1 MSRFLVFTIDCRSK
15 VKHILL
21 LSLASGLLLY
31 TTSIQAHN
39 DTLKYNNN
47 KVPTRIVVA
56 TEANYSPYCNIDK
69 TGKPTG
75 FSVELLREVGK
86 AVNLEIDFNLGIWN
100 HNRQELINGHVD
112 ALPIVARIPE
122 REAIFDFTSPYL
134 TLDGAIF
141 TKKENQS
148 IQSFDDIYNK
158 KLLVMQNDH
167 AEDYIRRENL
177 SSQLTTAFSVQ
188 EAFRMLETGSYDAVI
203 CQRVLGLTILRELT
217 IESIEARNIQ
227 LPRFRADYCFA
238 VTEGNT
244 ALLSLLNEGLA
255 TVIANNTY
263 DALYLKW
270 FGPQIKESYSIKDI
284 LQIGLYILIPCLLVF
299 GLILILLLRR
309 EVRRRTRQL
318 MQEIQEH
325 KKTVQQ
331 LDYQYMLFEKV
342 EQVAKIGG
350 WEYNF
355 RNNKIVWTEGTYRI
369 FGISS
374 TSFNPSKL
382 DDNLTLFHEDGRQEL
397 KKALELAAE
406 KGIPYD
412 LELKILRPDGKET
425 WVWTSGQADM
435 SRGKVSRVFGSIMDI
450 TDRKNTAKQLQELNQ
465 KLFAIFQAS
474 SILQNLQAPK
484 TLATDIINVLE
495 KNLNYEN
502 LAVLMLDNES
512 GKLIPF
518 ALSTQEKK
526 EKIHDKDKKE
536 IALRNIKMGKG
547 ITGHVLKTGK
557 TIRLNDVNKDERYIA
572 MQNDI
577 QSEICVPIIT
587 ENKVIGVLNVETNEP
602 DAYTLT
608 DEIILETLASQ
619 IGIAIHNSRLYQWV
633 QKELEERL
641 AAQTQLTQLNQEL
654 DAKVKERTQELS
666 AQVEKLNKSQIAML
680 YMVEDLNK
688 LTAELKQER
697 QKLQISNKELESFSY
712 SVSHDLRAP
721 LRAINGFSKIILEDY
736 APKLDAEGIRLFDI
750 IRENSKKMDSL
761 ITDLLSLSRIARAEI
776 SFMPIDMD
784 ALARQVSADLA
795 STEDSSSLTI
805 QIEKLPQAMADPT
818 LMRLVWQNLIGNA
831 LKYTKPKTRRN
842 IQIEGRT
849 EAKQNIYR
857 VKDNGVG
864 FNTDY
869 ADKLFEPFQRLHKDS
884 EFEGSG
890 IGLSIIK
897 RIIQRH
903 GGKVWA
909 ESTLGKGAVFYFSLA
924 QTSDSPPK
932 P

>member
-1 MSRFLVFTIDCRSK
+1 MSGFTRNTIICRNKASLL
-15 VKHILL
+15 HIGIAVTLIF
-21 LSLASGLLLY
+21 APALLY
-31 TTSIQAHN
+31 AHN
-39 DTLKYNNN
+39 DTLKYDKS
-47 KVPTRIVVA
+47 KVPTSIVVA
-56 TEANYSPYCNIDK
+56 TEATYSPYCIIDN

-75 FSVELLREVGK
+75 FSVELMREVGK
-86 AVNLEIDFNLGIWN
+86 AVNLEIDFNLGVWN
-100 HNRQELINGHVD
+100 HNRQELMRGHVD

-122 REAIFDFTSPYL
+122 REAIFDFSNPYL
-134 TLDGAIF
+134 TLSGAIF
-141 TKKENQS
+141 TKKGNQS
-148 IQSFDDIYNK
+148 IRTFDDIYNK

-167 AEDYIRRENL
+167 AEDYIHRENL
-177 SSQLTTAFSVQ
+177 SAQITTAFSFQ
-188 EAFRMLETGSYDAVI
+188 EAFRMLETGAYDAVI
-203 CQRVLGLTILRELT
+203 CQRVLGLTILKELK
-217 IESIEARNIQ
+217 IKSIVARDIP
-227 LPRFRADYCFA
+227 LPRFRVDYCFA

-263 DALYLKW
+263 NELHLKW
-270 FGPQIKESYSIKDI
+270 FGPQVKQSYSIKDI
-284 LQIGLYILIPCLLVF
+284 LQISLYLIIPSLIVF

-309 EVRRRTRQL
+309 EVRRRTLQL

-355 RNNKIVWTEGTYRI
+355 RNNKIFWTEGTYRI

-382 DDNLTLFHEDGRQEL
+382 DDNLILFHEEGRKELQEAI
-397 KKALELAAE
+397 KRATEE
-406 KGIPYD
+406 GIPYD

-425 WVWTSGQADM
+425 WVWTSGQADI
-435 SRGKVSRVFGSIMDI
+435 SRGKVSRVYGSIMDI
-450 TDRKNTAKQLQELNQ
+450 TDRKNTAKQLEELNQ

-474 SILQNLQAPK
+474 SILQNLQTPK
-484 TLATDIINVLE
+484 TLATDIISVLE
-495 KNLNYEN
+495 KNLKYEN

-512 GKLIPF
+512 DKLIPF
-518 ALSTQEKK
+518 ALSSQEKK
-526 EKIHDKDKKE
+526 KNLDKDKRDM
-536 IALRNIKMGKG
+536 ALLNIKMGKG

-557 TIRLNDVNKDERYIA
+557 TIRLNDVNSDERYIV
-572 MQNDI
+572 MRNDI
-577 QSEICVPIIT
+577 QSEICVPIIV
-587 ENKVIGVLNVETNEP
+587 ENKVIGVLNAETKVPN
-602 DAYTLT
+602 AYTQT
-608 DEIILETLASQ
+608 DEIILETLATQ
-619 IGIAIHNSRLYQWV
+619 IGIAIHNSHLYQWV

-641 AAQTQLTQLNQEL
+641 AAQTQLTLLNQEL

-666 AQVEKLNKSQIAML
+666 AQIEKLNKSQQAML
-680 YMVEDLNK
+680 YMVEDLNV

-736 APKLDAEGIRLFDI
+736 APKLDAEGNRLFNI

-761 ITDLLSLSRIARAEI
+761 INDLLSLSRITRTEI
-776 SFMPIDMD
+776 SFMPIDMEK
-784 ALARQVSADLA
+784 LARQVAADLT
-795 STEDSSSLTI
+795 STNDSSALSLNI
-805 QIEKLPQAMADPT
+805 QRLPLALADPT

-831 LKYTKPKTRRN
+831 IKYSRPQSK
-842 IQIEGRT
+842 QLIEIGGQT
-849 EAKQNIYR
+849 EEKQSIYW

-864 FNTDY
+864 FNADY

-890 IGLSIIK
+890 IGLSIVK
-897 RIIQRH
+897 RIVQRH
-903 GGKVWA
+903 GGKVRA
-909 ESTLGKGAVFYFSLA
+909 ESVPNQGAVFYFSLP
-924 QTSDSPPK
+924 QTNDLPPRL
-932 P
+932 